1 MATSKRNKVCVLIPH
16 YNDTEGLIKSIDSI
30 GKGEKVDVVVV
41 DDGSKKQPDEAR
53 TNAVFKGDGTIFYLY
68 ETPNHGIEHVLNK
81 GLEFILERDYEY
93 IGRLDSGD
101 YCAPDRFA
109 KQEKFLD
116 ENKDV
121 ALLGTACQT
130 VDEEGN
136 NLYVM
141 NRPADFEVIKKQM
154 FFNSMFVHPCVM
166 FRREVPETIGLY
178 PLGFKAAEDHA
189 YFFDAIKKF
198 KGSNLQEVLVYK
210 EINDHSISALRRKT
224 QVLSKIKIIL
234 KNFYFGYH
242 PIVGLIRACIV
253 YIVPRSILI
262 FFKGKGMK

>member
-1 MATSKRNKVCVLIPH
+1 M
-16 YNDTEGLIKSIDSI
+16 
-30 GKGEKVDVVVV
+30 
-41 DDGSKKQPDEAR
+41 
-53 TNAVFKGDGTIFYLY
+53 
-68 ETPNHGIEHVLNK
+68 
-81 GLEFILERDYEY
+81 EFILERDYKY

-121 ALLGTACQT
+121 AILGTACQA

-141 NRPADFEVIKKQM
+141 NRPSDFEVIKKM
-154 FFNSMFVHPCVM
+154 MYFNSMFVHPCVM
-166 FRREVPETIGLY
+166 FTREVPETIGLY

-189 YFFDAIKKF
+189 YFFDVIKKF

-242 PIVGLIRACIV
+242 PIVGLIRASIV
-253 YIVPRSILI
+253 YIIPRSVLI